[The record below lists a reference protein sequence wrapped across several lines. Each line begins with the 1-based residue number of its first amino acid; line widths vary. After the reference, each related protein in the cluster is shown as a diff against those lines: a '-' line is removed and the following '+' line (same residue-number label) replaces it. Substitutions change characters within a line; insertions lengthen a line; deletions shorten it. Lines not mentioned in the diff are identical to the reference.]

1 MEPIPYLSGEGSP
14 EPRDTLIC
22 LHCSASSGRQWKALA
37 DSLASDVTVLTPDLL
52 GYGRTPWPAGA
63 PLSLDDEVDHLAP
76 LITAQAGRIHLLG
89 HSYGGAVALQIAL
102 RWPDRIKSLTLYE
115 PVRFRLLLDSPAMTP
130 LAYEVIRLARSVQ
143 RMAGPAP
150 ADAAARFVDY
160 WSGDG
165 AWAKIS
171 PARRQALA
179 LRMPKVGAEFTAALE
194 DGARDVDY
202 ARLRMPVRLL
212 GGDRSPAPVRVILE
226 RLAHLVPN
234 VDRVTLTGLGH
245 MGPIEAPERIALALP
260 TIVREA
266 GRDAGR
272 EADDERFGAGEPI
285 GKPMPDVRAA
295 RAHASPKVLPYVPSG
310 LRLARWVE
318 ARAGLLTIAVAA
330 IAIVSSPLWID
341 VPLPRTAAANA
352 QPDRAEAAVVRSK
365 AALPQPNGD
374 ASTGRALE
382 SSPAALQRVTAARNT
397 DRQTESV
404 ATF

>member
-37 DSLASDVTVLTPDLL
+37 DSLADELTVLTPDLL
-52 GYGRTPWPAGA
+52 GYADRTPWPVGA
-63 PLSLDDEVDHLAP
+63 PLSLDDEVEHLAP

-130 LAYEVIRLARSVQ
+130 LAYDVIRLARSVQ

-165 AWAKIS
+165 AWAQTS
-171 PARRQALA
+171 PARQQALA
-179 LRMPKVGAEFTAALE
+179 LRMPKVGAEFSAALE
-194 DGARDVDY
+194 DGAQDADY

-212 GGDRSPAPVRVILE
+212 GGDRSPAPVRMILE
-226 RLAHLVPN
+226 RLAHLMPN
-234 VDRVTLTGLGH
+234 AERVTLAGLGH
-245 MGPIEAPERIALALP
+245 MGPVQAPERIALALSP
-260 TIVREA
+260 IVREA
-266 GRDAGR
+266 GRDA
-272 EADDERFGAGEPI
+272 DDEGFGVGEPI
-285 GKPMPDVRAA
+285 GKAMPDLRAVREASTTSLPDVHPVVRAA
-295 RAHASPKVLPYVPSG
+295 RSI
-310 LRLARWVE
+310 E
-318 ARAGLLTIAVAA
+318 ARARPLLAIAVAV
-330 IAIVSSPLWID
+330 IALASSPLWID
-341 VPLPRTAAANA
+341 GPLATLAAAALVAAPSTSTGALPRQVGGPIAGGAVDRSL
-352 QPDRAEAAVVRSK
+352 PDVR
-365 AALPQPNGD
+365 
-374 ASTGRALE
+374 RE
-382 SSPAALQRVTAARNT
+382 SAAR
-397 DRQTESV
+397 TERRESDPI

>member
-14 EPRDTLIC
+14 EPHDTLIC

-37 DSLASDVTVLTPDLL
+37 DSLADELTVLTPDLL
-52 GYGRTPWPAGA
+52 GYAEKTAWPAGA
-63 PLSLDDEVDHLAP
+63 PLSLDDEVEHLAP

-89 HSYGGAVALQIAL
+89 HSYGGAVALQVAL
-102 RWPDRIKSLTLYE
+102 RWPDRIRSVTLYE

-160 WSGDG
+160 WSAEGP
-165 AWAKIS
+165 WAKTS
-171 PARRQALA
+171 PARQQALA

-194 DGARDVDY
+194 DGARDIDY
-202 ARLRMPVRLL
+202 ARLRMPVRLI

-234 VDRVTLTGLGH
+234 ADRVTLAALGH

-260 TIVREA
+260 AIVRE
-266 GRDAGR
+266 AGR
-272 EADDERFGAGEPI
+272 EADDERFRAGEPI

-295 RAHASPKVLPYVPSG
+295 KAHASPKVLPYVPSG
-310 LRLARWVE
+310 LRVARWIE
-318 ARAGLLTIAVAA
+318 ARAGLLTIAIAA
-330 IAIVSSPLWID
+330 IAIVSSPFWID
-341 VPLPRTAAANA
+341 VPLARTAAADA
-352 QPDRAEAAVVRSK
+352 QPHRAETAVVRSS
-365 AALPQPNGD
+365 AVGPQPSGEAGND
-374 ASTGRALE
+374 RVLE
-382 SSPAALQRVTAARNT
+382 SSAAAVQRVTAARSN

>member
-1 MEPIPYLSGEGSP
+1 MEPIPYLSGEGSA

-37 DSLASDVTVLTPDLL
+37 DSLAAELTVLTPDLL

-160 WSGDG
+160 WSGEG
-165 AWAKIS
+165 AWAKTS
-171 PARRQALA
+171 PARQQALA

-202 ARLRMPVRLL
+202 ARLPMPVRLI
-212 GGDRSPAPVRVILE
+212 GGDRSPAPVRVVLE

-234 VDRVTLTGLGH
+234 ADRVTLAGLGH
-245 MGPIEAPERIALALP
+245 MGPIEAPERVALAMP
-260 TIVREA
+260 AIVRE
-266 GRDAGR
+266 AGR

-285 GKPMPDVRAA
+285 CKPMPDVRAA
-295 RAHASPKVLPYVPSG
+295 KAHASPKVLPYVPSG
-310 LRLARWVE
+310 LRVARWME

-330 IAIVSSPLWID
+330 IAIVSSPFWID
-341 VPLPRTAAANA
+341 VPIPTTAAADA
-352 QPDRAEAAVVRSK
+352 QPHRAEAAVIRST
-365 AALPQPNGD
+365 AALPQANGE

-382 SSPAALQRVTAARNT
+382 SSPATERRVTAARSN

>member
-37 DSLASDVTVLTPDLL
+37 DSLADDLTVLTPDLL
-52 GYGRTPWPAGA
+52 GYVERTPWPVGA
-63 PLSLDDEVDHLAP
+63 ALSLDDEVEHLAP

-115 PVRFRLLLDSPAMTP
+115 PVRFRLLLDRPALTP
-130 LAYEVIRLARSVQ
+130 LAYDVIRLARSVQ
-143 RMAGPAP
+143 RLAEPAP

-165 AWAKIS
+165 AWAQTS

-179 LRMPKVGAEFTAALE
+179 LRMSKVGAEFTAALE
-194 DGARDVDY
+194 DSAQEADY

-212 GGDRSPAPVRVILE
+212 GGDRSPAPVRMILE
-226 RLAHLVPN
+226 RLAHLLPN
-234 VDRVTLTGLGH
+234 AERVTLAGLGH
-245 MGPIEAPERIALALP
+245 MGPVQSPERIALALP
-260 TIVREA
+260 SIVREA
-266 GRDAGR
+266 GRDA
-272 EADDERFGAGEPI
+272 DDEGDGTGEPI
-285 GKPMPDVRAA
+285 GKAMPDLHASS
-295 RAHASPKVLPYVPSG
+295 AHASPKALPAVHPAV
-310 LRLARWVE
+310 RAARWIE
-318 ARAGLLTIAVAA
+318 ARAGLLTIAVAV

-341 VPLPRTAAANA
+341 VPLATMAATDTQRP
-352 QPDRAEAAVVRSK
+352 QPEAAVMRST
-365 AALPQPNGD
+365 AARPQPNG
-374 ASTGRALE
+374 GLALAPR
-382 SSPAALQRVTAARNT
+382 PADVQRVTAVRRD
-397 DRQTESV
+397 DRQAEPV